1 MGRKRTLVA
10 RPGKGSRR
18 RLSLLRTFTVLILC
32 SDKNEAV
39 AKYSV
44 LIGGIKEQGSE
55 KENFS

>member
-1 MGRKRTLVA
+1 LVA